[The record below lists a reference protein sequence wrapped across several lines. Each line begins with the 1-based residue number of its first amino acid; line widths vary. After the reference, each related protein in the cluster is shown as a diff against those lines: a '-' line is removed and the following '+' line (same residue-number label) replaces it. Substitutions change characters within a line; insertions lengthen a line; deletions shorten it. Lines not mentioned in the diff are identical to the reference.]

1 MGTLRKISPNL
12 EESLLARLKQ
22 ANGRIISYRDL
33 YIMVWGSL
41 PRTGYLNT
49 LRATVSRA
57 RLLLD
62 SGSDPDS
69 DPGSVV
75 LCNVR
80 GIGYMLQQ
88 EDEW

>member
-41 PRTGYLNT
+41 PKKGYLNT

-57 RLLLD
+57 RNLMYED
-62 SGSDPDS
+62 EGSI
-69 DPGSVV
+69 
-75 LCNVR
+75 CNVR
-80 GIGYMLQQ
+80 GIGYMFRTE
-88 EDEW
+88 EDEWGM